1 MIPASSE
8 HRGET
13 MKRMISNLKMQ
24 RKLLLPPLTVI
35 VFLVI
40 FGIVSFMGMASQRAT
55 INEIY
60 TNRFQGYQ
68 TVSTIINDMKEV
80 HANTYKVLSWSS
92 ADFLRQNVEKLSKHV
107 FGTIDATSTLME
119 KTRTSGKLS
128 EMQKKHY
135 TTSIASLKAY
145 KESVDKVID
154 MCGSD
159 FSLAT
164 TLMFQAD
171 KRFDDLNK
179 SLVELLALENK
190 LGRESYDAS
199 LKTYGR
205 VIMIFVIVIVI
216 AIAVSLFV
224 SIALTRFVLTP
235 IKRTVEVIG
244 EISGGDL
251 TRRIDV
257 DSRDEIGGMA
267 VQFNAFVQNLHDTVT
282 RVAES
287 SNKVASAADTLDS
300 NSGQMAT
307 GVEQAASQINN
318 VATAS
323 EEMSTTS
330 MEIAQNCVK
339 AAKSSEKANTSAV
352 SGETI
357 TRETEEVM
365 NRINVR
371 VKESA
376 GIIKKLGERSDQIGV
391 IVELINE
398 IADQTNLLALNA
410 AIEAAR
416 AGEHGRGFAVVADE
430 VRGLAERTAS
440 ATVQIEQVIAGIQ
453 SETLATVT
461 AMSTVSDRV
470 DNGVGMVIEATDSLR
485 EIRSGT
491 EAALGRI
498 REVAYATSE
507 QSAAATEIARRVEEI
522 TRMAEDTSG
531 AMRTVVASVEQLEG
545 LAGTLNASIGR
556 FRC

>member
-430 VRGLAERTAS
+430 VKKLAERTTD
-440 ATVQIEQVIAGIQ
+440 ATQEIEKTIQ
-453 SETLATVT
+453 SMQAETKSAVTSMEQGVKEVEVGTSETSKSGSALKDILEQIRIVASEVNQIAAASEQQTATTNEITSNILQIST
-461 AMSTVSDRV
+461 AMQETARNIQGSA
-470 DNGVGMVIEATDSLR
+470 G
-485 EIRSGT
+485 
-491 EAALGRI
+491 AA
-498 REVAYATSE
+498 S
-507 QSAAATEIARRVEEI
+507 Q
-522 TRMAEDTSG
+522 MANLSKELQG
-531 AMRTVVASVEQLEG
+531 IVH
-545 LAGTLNASIGR
+545 R
-556 FRC
+556 FRL